1 MSKHNLSGA
10 DQVYIGSGYDG
21 PVFGANGAKG
31 VPVAMLTKVTW
42 AAPAVAD
49 ADLLIVA
56 ATSTELPNNAT
67 KTYTPATHGTSPTD
81 NSAVASAI
89 TTITTSTSTSAL
101 VWTLDAPRNVA
112 VTTSAAAADTVITV
126 TGYDEYKVKMVET
139 ITIATAASSGVGN
152 KAFKYVESVAITSA
166 GDITTDTINV
176 GTGSKLG
183 LPYKL
188 AKKADCIRVCHTGA
202 WDDSATV
209 VAAVTTDATAT
220 TGDVRG
226 TVTANSALDGNEI
239 TAWIHVADP
248 NSDAGLRGV
257 AQYGG

>member
-1 MSKHNLSGA
+1 MKT
-10 DQVYIGSGYDG
+10 
-21 PVFGANGAKG
+21 P
-31 VPVAMLTKVTW
+31 
-42 AAPAVAD
+42 
-49 ADLLIVA
+49 A
-56 ATSTELPNNAT
+56 ATITASTGAT
-67 KTYTPATHGTSPTD
+67 AT
-81 NSAVASAI
+81 
-89 TTITTSTSTSAL
+89 

-126 TGYDEYKVKMVET
+126 TGYDEYKVKVVET

-152 KAFKYVESVAITSA
+152 KAFKYVESIAITSA

-209 VAAVTTDATAT
+209 VAAVTTTASAT

-226 TVTANSALDGNEI
+226 TITCNSALDGNEI

-248 NSDAGLRGV
+248 NSDTGLRGV